1 MNHQMNL
8 RTMKNVFILGAFALV
23 VASCASI
30 NNSKVDQGKEI
41 AKVESQWGNLK
52 VLPQDI
58 SEDELKGLMRE
69 FNTALGVKCNHCHAP
84 NAEGK
89 MDFASD
95 AKQEKEFARH
105 MITMTKDLNEKHFNY
120 DATDKKK
127 VSCFTCHQ
135 GNVKPKKV
143 TDLAPA
149 APITPQTPQTPIQAK

>member
-1 MNHQMNL
+1 
-8 RTMKNVFILGAFALV
+8 MKLNKIVVIAIAF
-23 VASCASI
+23 VAVIGCASTAKTADI
-30 NNSKVDQGKEI
+30 DRGKEV
-41 AKVESQWGNLK
+41 AKVESQWENLK

-58 SEDELKGLMRE
+58 SEEELKGLMRE
-69 FNTALGVKCNHCHAP
+69 YNAALGVKCSHCHAP

-135 GNVKPKKV
+135 GSIKPKKI
-143 TDLAPA
+143 TDLELKEPGKVNL
-149 APITPQTPQTPIQAK
+149 PVQPQSK

>member
-1 MNHQMNL
+1 
-8 RTMKNVFILGAFALV
+8 MKKIAILGAF
-23 VASCASI
+23 VAVIVSCASAT
-30 NNSKVDQGKEI
+30 SAEVDQGKEI
-41 AKVESQWGNLK
+41 AKVESQWENLK

-58 SEDELKGLMRE
+58 SEEDLKGMMRE

-105 MITMTKDLNEKHFNY
+105 MITMTKELNEKHFNY
-120 DATDKKK
+120 DASDKAK

-135 GNVKPKKV
+135 GSVKPKKIK
-143 TDLAPA
+143 DLELKEPSK
-149 APITPQTPQTPIQAK
+149 INLPQQTQAK